1 MLKYKVYLLFYF
13 AKYIK
18 VSNYILYSLLN
29 NYLNLNNINK
39 FKFYCFIYVLK
50 HKFLIIFL
58 SIFSVSVFFPIVDNT
73 FAT

>member
-1 MLKYKVYLLFYF
+1 MLKYKYIYF
-13 AKYIK
+13 FSIAKYIK
-18 VSNYILYSLLN
+18 IVNYILYSLLN